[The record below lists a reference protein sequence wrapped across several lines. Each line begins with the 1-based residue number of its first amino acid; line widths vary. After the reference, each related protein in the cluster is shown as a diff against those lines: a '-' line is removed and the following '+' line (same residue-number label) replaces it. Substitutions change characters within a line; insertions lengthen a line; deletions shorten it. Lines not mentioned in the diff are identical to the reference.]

1 MVGFGFSVLVTASVE
16 LGSGVVV
23 ISTGLVVAS
32 STSPGTSEVLGA
44 GCLLVGSMGTGG
56 VLASVVAASG
66 AAVVVPSGGA
76 VSA

>member
-1 MVGFGFSVLVTASVE
+1 MMVGFGFSVVVTACVE

-23 ISTGLVVAS
+23 ISTGLVVAC

-56 VLASVVAASG
+56 VLASVVASG
-66 AAVVVPSGGA
+66 AAVVVPS
-76 VSA
+76 